1 MWRCAVDRG
10 DPITRQGRGRM
21 FCGDV
26 GQNRFEEVDII
37 VKGGNYGWRA
47 KEGFECY
54 DKKLCH
60 NASLDD
66 ILPIYA
72 YGHAVGKSV
81 TGGYVYRG
89 CESPNLNGLYIFGD
103 FMSGR
108 LMALQEDRKTKKWKK
123 KDICL
128 GSTESC
134 AFPGLISTYS
144 KFIISFAEDEAGELY
159 FLATSYPS
167 AYTPHGSIYKFVD
180 PSRRAPP
187 GKCKYKPV
195 PVKTKSKRV
204 QFRPLA
210 KTVLDLLKEQSEEAA
225 RKLSNATLASS
236 PDRASSQKGSSK
248 KPASATSSRKTFPR
262 SGAKQRAT
270 AWSPG
275 PQGKRKKSPRRPR
288 GRGSQLAQWRR
299 AGRSVPLPLRSRRLV
314 RGRGPREPP
323 CHAEAATAEGDLR
336 RMGSRGW
343 RWEPAERA

>member
-1 MWRCAVDRG
+1 M
-10 DPITRQGRGRM
+10 
-21 FCGDV
+21 
-26 GQNRFEEVDII
+26 
-37 VKGGNYGWRA
+37 
-47 KEGFECY
+47 
-54 DKKLCH
+54 

-72 YGHAVGKSV
+72 YGHTVGKSV

-123 KDICL
+123 QDICL
-128 GSTESC
+128 GNTESC

-210 KTVLDLLKEQSEEAA
+210 KTVLDLLKEQSKKGA
-225 RKLSNATLASS
+225 RRFSSATLASS
-236 PDRASSQKGSSK
+236 PDRASSRKGSSK
-248 KPASATSSRKTFPR
+248 KLASPTSSRKMPR
-262 SGAKQRAT
+262 GSNAKKRARV
-270 AWSPG
+270 WSPG
-275 PQGKRKKSPRRPR
+275 PQGKRRKSLRTHS
-288 GRGSQLAQWRR
+288 GRVSQSAQRRR
-299 AGRSVPLPLRSRRLV
+299 ASRSLPRPFLSRWPTRGHAMGKPPLHV
-314 RGRGPREPP
+314 EGAAAERGP
-323 CHAEAATAEGDLR
+323 
-336 RMGSRGW
+336 
-343 RWEPAERA
+343 